1 MAISIYLDAN
11 FIIRLVESHHGQNS
25 AHERLWDMVDTGRLT
40 ARTSWL
46 TWSEVLVH
54 PLRNG
59 DDALVDVYDR
69 FFAGETAALTCHEIE
84 RPTLRRAAGLRAH
97 HPSLKSPDAIH
108 LATAA
113 INDCDWFVSSDARL
127 AVVPQLSYLNPD
139 MPSDMQR
146 FLTAIP

>member
-1 MAISIYLDAN
+1 VAISIYLDAN
-11 FIIRLVESHHGQNS
+11 FIIRLVESHHGQNV
-25 AHERLWDMVDTGRLT
+25 AHERLWDMVDTGRLM

-59 DDALVDVYDR
+59 DDALVEVYDR
-69 FFAGETAALTCHEIE
+69 FFAGETAALACHEVE
-84 RPTLRRAAGLRAH
+84 RTILRHAAGLRAH

-108 LATAA
+108 LATASL
-113 INDCDWFVSSDARL
+113 NDCDWFVSSDARL
-127 AVVPQLSYLNPD
+127 AVLPRLHYLNPD
-139 MPSDMQR
+139 VSSDMQR